1 MRPRFHLAVPVDDLG
16 AAREFYGEVLGCR
29 PGRSADSW
37 QDWDFRGHQLVT
49 HLTDQRRGA
58 PEPPPADHDRAHNLV
73 DGHDVPV
80 PHFGLLLSVDD
91 FHELADRLNRAG
103 TKFVIEPYQRFEGR
117 PAEQW
122 TMFVYDPAGNALE
135 FKAFAD
141 DTQVFAAD

>member
-1 MRPRFHLAVPVDDLG
+1 MLPRFHLAVPVDDLG
-16 AAREFYGEVLGCR
+16 AAKEFYGSVLGCQR
-29 PGRSADSW
+29 GRSSDRW

-49 HLTDQRRGA
+49 HLVERPVAADGTDSM
-58 PEPPPADHDRAHNLV
+58 HNPV

-91 FHELADRLNRAG
+91 FHELADRLRRGG
-103 TKFVIEPYQRFEGR
+103 TDFVVEPYRRFEGL

-141 DTQVFAAD
+141 DAAVFAAD